1 MVALTVYYLNL
12 VFNHLLISYHCILQF
27 AWSLN
32 RGCFDNAIEPLLFHI
47 VIGPWI
53 FLHGIVKSKCGFFDH
68 YFMWDPSTNYILIM
82 WLDHYYPYLVIQPV
96 ILLHG
101 TLAIIFTW
109 VYCHYC
115 FILIW
120 KHRCYP
126 YIVYIFINPAIC
138 GWDYCNFDFFYCSSH
153 KLRCFHRS
161 LAIINV
167 ISGIIASTLIFL
179 S

>member
-1 MVALTVYYLNL
+1 MSYPLFPFMRAIYVDFIPVSISNLCFICLSICMVALTVYYLNL

-53 FLHGIVKSKCGFFDH
+53 FLHGIVKRKCGFFGH

-101 TLAIIFTW
+101 TLAIILRGFT
-109 VYCHYC
+109 V
-115 FILIW
+115 I
-120 KHRCYP
+120 
-126 YIVYIFINPAIC
+126 IVL
-138 GWDYCNFDFFYCSSH
+138 SSYEN
-153 KLRCFHRS
+153 
-161 LAIINV
+161 IDV
-167 ISGIIASTLIFL
+167 IHI
-179 S
+179 